1 LNGRA
6 ETEWVGLLR
15 CHETAFSIDNDERAG
30 ESIVIAES
38 RHENRVRNRS
48 SNHNSNS
55 NHHSS
60 NQENRT

>member
-15 CHETAFSIDNDERAG
+15 CHETAFSIDNDKRAG

-38 RHENRVRNRS
+38 KHKIRNRS
-48 SNHNSNS
+48 SDSS